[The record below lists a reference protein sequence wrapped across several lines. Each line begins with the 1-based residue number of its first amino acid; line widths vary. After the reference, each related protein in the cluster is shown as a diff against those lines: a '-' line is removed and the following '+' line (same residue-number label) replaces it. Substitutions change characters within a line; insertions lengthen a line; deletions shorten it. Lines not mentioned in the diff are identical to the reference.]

1 MGKRG
6 FTFVEMMVV
15 VALIGVLAAI
25 GFPRIRNPLQKQ
37 NVRSARAA
45 TQGLVV
51 KARAVA
57 VARGCRATLHLGSG
71 GAMWVTACKLTGAGL
86 DTLGRMEQMGTRY
99 SVTVTPSRDSLVY
112 DSRGL
117 NSEFQQVVVRFSA
130 SGYTDS
136 TLINALGK
144 VMH

>member
-6 FTFVEMMVV
+6 FSFVEMMVV
-15 VALIGVLAAI
+15 VALIGIMAAI
-25 GFPRIRNPLQKQ
+25 GFPRIRDALLKQ

-51 KARAVA
+51 KTRAVA
-57 VARGCRATLHLGSG
+57 VARGCRATLHLASG
-71 GAMWVTACKLTGAGL
+71 GAMWVTACRLTGAGL
-86 DTLGRMEQMGTRY
+86 DTLGLIEQMGTRY
-99 SVTVTPSRDSLVY
+99 NVSVTPSRDSLVY

-117 NSEFQQVVVRFSA
+117 NSEFQQVVVRFSV
-130 SGYTDS
+130 SSLTDS
-136 TLINALGK
+136 TVINALGK